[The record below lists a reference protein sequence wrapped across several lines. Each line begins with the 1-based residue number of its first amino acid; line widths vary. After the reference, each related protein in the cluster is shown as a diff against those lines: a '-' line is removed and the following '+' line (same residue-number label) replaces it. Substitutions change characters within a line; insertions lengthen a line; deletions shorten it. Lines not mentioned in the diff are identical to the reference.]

1 VEAFPHC
8 CAIVLYTIEQSIAR
22 QFGVMAS
29 STIARYLFHRFI
41 LEAILAPS
49 AVGLADVR
57 LRPDQL
63 RALSTLHQ
71 VLDKAASP
79 EGVFTRSDP
88 RERHLTPLNSMIPI
102 VRNKLSAFLQTVLSM
117 GAPYAPVME
126 AAASNGGVTFMQADM
141 DVVSNFLRNQYVQVY
156 SAIVDM
162 RGDGVAAECSGRIR
176 PVLFG
181 GSNKG
186 PNLPLGAVPPKPH
199 PLGLT
204 TTGALSR
211 NFSLY

>member
-1 VEAFPHC
+1 MEAFPHC

-79 EGVFTRSDP
+79 EGVFTRQNVPDEFDRYSS
-88 RERHLTPLNSMIPI
+88 EAPI
-102 VRNKLSAFLQTVLSM
+102 KGPICRWALSHRNRTHWVSLPQARFLEISL
-117 GAPYAPVME
+117 YI
-126 AAASNGGVTFMQADM
+126 
-141 DVVSNFLRNQYVQVY
+141 NFL
-156 SAIVDM
+156 
-162 RGDGVAAECSGRIR
+162 
-176 PVLFG
+176 L
-181 GSNKG
+181 
-186 PNLPLGAVPPKPH
+186 
-199 PLGLT
+199 
-204 TTGALSR
+204 
-211 NFSLY
+211 